1 MLFLLF
7 LVILNNFFISPVD
20 REKVVT
26 MAKLVKKM
34 VKIAS
39 AIRIR
44 ASTTLTDK
52 KIQTPTIAALK
63 TIKTLYM

>member
-1 MLFLLF
+1 
-7 LVILNNFFISPVD
+7 
-20 REKVVT
+20 
-26 MAKLVKKM
+26 M